1 VPDDGGVRAR
11 IDVPNEISVRG
22 PRPPD
27 EVWDRY
33 VRPARWMEWSP
44 QIRNVQ
50 YGPDRLVPGTDG
62 VVRGPLRLPLPFQVL
77 AVDDTDPARRA
88 WRWRASALGVH
99 VELEHVVEPAPPGT
113 GGSVT
118 RLTMWGPAPVVVL
131 YLPLAWVALY
141 RLVR

>member
-1 VPDDGGVRAR
+1 MFALRVGWSGPRRSGTCSTGLTGWCPAR
-11 IDVPNEISVRG
+11 TAWVRG
-22 PRPPD
+22 PF
-27 EVWDRY
+27 
-33 VRPARWMEWSP
+33 
-44 QIRNVQ
+44 
-50 YGPDRLVPGTDG
+50 
-62 VVRGPLRLPLPFQVL
+62 RLPVPFQVL